1 MKPEAGLWAAF
12 EAEEQPVSLRRI
24 RIGTYLA
31 MVLLPLGSLIDW
43 LIYPDLLEEVGYVR
57 LGFTLAMVPIL
68 GVVQTRVGRR
78 FHRALGV
85 LLAMLPAGCMAWII
99 AVTTRDSSPDASPY
113 YAGFNLVLLA
123 IGLVLQWNTV
133 QSLLAVAGVM
143 VMYLAVCWGHWSG
156 LFLNNLYFIAL
167 TGVIVVVGNTIQS
180 RLRFRDFELRHALAR
195 SREEL
200 ERGNRQL
207 RELDE
212 LKGRF
217 FANISHE
224 LRTPLTLLLAPLE
237 VLRRESGPATP
248 PATRENLEI
257 MHSNGLRLLK
267 LINDL
272 LDLVRLDAGGLAL
285 QPVPVDLEPVVGG
298 LLQSVKR
305 VAEEKGVRLARRLAP
320 GLRPVLADPDRL
332 EKILLNL
339 LFNALKFTPAGGSV
353 EVGAATEG
361 DRILLW
367 VADTGVGIDPEHLTR
382 VFDRFWQADTSAQ
395 RRFQG
400 AGIGLALVKELVEA
414 HQGTVDIRSQPGVGT
429 TMEVRLPAAKSDP
442 RASASAMERVHPAP
456 GAGPAGVTGPAGAVG
471 AVGAATE
478 AEVLTGPVAAAGG
491 GSGLGPG
498 WLTDLYR
505 RAELFHGLTPL
516 RDNLRGWRPAGP
528 GGRPKVLIADDEP
541 EMRRFLGNQLNE
553 EYEVAEAVD
562 GEQAS
567 ALITQLLPDVVVCD
581 MMMPGKD
588 GLEVCREVRARLATQ
603 SIPFLML
610 TARVDEETKHGVLGA
625 GASDFLAKPFSSS
638 ELRVRIRNLVSSHQL
653 QKALAWQNRK
663 LEATLEQLQE
673 TELQLV
679 QSEKLASLGRM
690 SAGLIHEINNPL
702 NFAHTALHLLGRMSG
717 KLPPEDLPVFEE
729 TVRDVQEGL
738 ARVSGIISD
747 LRGFS
752 HREGGPLQPV
762 DMHALVE
769 LSRRFLA
776 AELRSGV
783 VLVNEVPAGFTVPG
797 EKNRLCQVLVN
808 LFQNALDAL
817 AGQPPPGGA
826 EIRVTAEEEARGRRV
841 VIRDNGPGIPRE
853 VQARIF
859 DPFFTT
865 KPVGQGMG
873 LGLSICYR
881 IMNDL
886 GGRVT
891 VRSEPGRFTE
901 FVLEFP
907 DEVRETPAIAASL
920 GA

>member
-1 MKPEAGLWAAF
+1 M
-12 EAEEQPVSLRRI
+12 
-24 RIGTYLA
+24 
-31 MVLLPLGSLIDW
+31 
-43 LIYPDLLEEVGYVR
+43 
-57 LGFTLAMVPIL
+57 
-68 GVVQTRVGRR
+68 
-78 FHRALGV
+78 
-85 LLAMLPAGCMAWII
+85 
-99 AVTTRDSSPDASPY
+99 
-113 YAGFNLVLLA
+113 
-123 IGLVLQWNTV
+123 
-133 QSLLAVAGVM
+133 
-143 VMYLAVCWGHWSG
+143 
-156 LFLNNLYFIAL
+156 
-167 TGVIVVVGNTIQS
+167 
-180 RLRFRDFELRHALAR
+180 HA
-195 SREEL
+195 
-200 ERGNRQL
+200 
-207 RELDE
+207 
-212 LKGRF
+212 
-217 FANISHE
+217 
-224 LRTPLTLLLAPLE
+224 
-237 VLRRESGPATP
+237 
-248 PATRENLEI
+248 
-257 MHSNGLRLLK
+257 NGLRLLK
-267 LINDL
+267 LINDPL
-272 LDLVRLDAGGLAL
+272 YLVRLYAGSLAL
-285 QPVPVDLEPVVGG
+285 QPVPVDLDPVVGG

-305 VAEEKGVRLARRLAP
+305 VAEEKGVRLARRLES
-320 GLRPVLADPDRL
+320 GLGPVLADPDRL

-353 EVGAATEG
+353 EVGAQAEG

-400 AGIGLALVKELVEA
+400 AGIGLALVKELVQA
-414 HQGTVDIRSQPGVGT
+414 HQGTVDLRSQPGVGT
-429 TMEVRLPAAKSDP
+429 TIEVRLPAAGKSDS
-442 RASASAMERVHPAP
+442 RATAAAGEQAGRVPAE
-456 GAGPAGVTGPAGAVG
+456 GAAGA
-471 AVGAATE
+471 AGAATG
-478 AEVLTGPVAAAGG
+478 AEVLTGSAAGLG
-491 GSGLGPG
+491 GGGLGPG
-498 WLTDLYR
+498 WLADLYR
-505 RAELFHGLTPL
+505 RAELFNGLTPL
-516 RDNLRGWRPAGP
+516 RENLPAWRPAGP

-541 EMRRFLGNQLNE
+541 EMRRFLRNQLSE

-567 ALITQLLPDVVVCD
+567 VLVAQLLPDVVVCD

-588 GLEVCREVRARLATQ
+588 GLEVCREVRANLTTQ
-603 SIPFLML
+603 AIPFLML
-610 TARVDEETKHGVLGA
+610 TARADEETKHGVLEA

-762 DMHALVE
+762 DLHALVE

-783 VLVNEVPAGFTVPG
+783 GLVNEIPAGFTVPG

-817 AGQPPPGGA
+817 AEQPPPGGA
-826 EIRVTAEEEARGRRV
+826 EIRVMAAEEARGRRV

-865 KPVGQGMG
+865 
-873 LGLSICYR
+873 
-881 IMNDL
+881 
-886 GGRVT
+886 
-891 VRSEPGRFTE
+891 
-901 FVLEFP
+901 
-907 DEVRETPAIAASL
+907 
-920 GA
+920 